1 MVKKLKKKS
10 KTTYLPIA
18 VLLCGLSLM
27 ILLACGTRVPERTIE
42 TVVVTVIETIV
53 ETVEVEKVS
62 PYSFGVLKEMARTG
76 NYIGDPASGYSLAFA
91 NINGSLPYCRLVEE
105 SIREEWRLAGGLD
118 DDLLI
123 LDNMA
128 DPDRALDN
136 AEIVYEKSPGVFLQF
151 QMDAHTNAL
160 IGKEAAEEGIYIIAV
175 EVPVPGFPLMG
186 IDNYGAALLAGDW
199 AIEKVIASYDGW
211 ENIDRVIYLDSSST
225 GDGTE
230 LRILGSKNAFIER
243 FGNGGDDKG
252 PDSKAVI
259 LDGVITADDGE
270 HSIISFLNDH
280 PEDENMIVF
289 CLNDGVAEGVYDG
302 AEKLGRWDPADWLIV
317 SHGLDDRG
325 KELIRSGIIDGGIAY
340 FPERYG
346 KYLIPAALSHIYGN
360 PVPAYI
366 FMENIVIT
374 ADNIDEYYPGRIH
387 Q

>member
-1 MVKKLKKKS
+1 MVKKLKIKS
-10 KTTYLPIA
+10 KMTCSPIV
-18 VLLCGLSLM
+18 VLLCGLSL
-27 ILLACGTRVPERTIE
+27 IFLPACRTSTLERTIE
-42 TVVVTVIETIV
+42 TVVVTVVETIV

-62 PYSFGVLKEMARTG
+62 PYSFEVLKEMARTG
-76 NYIGDPASGYSLAFA
+76 NYMGDPATGYSIAFA
-91 NINGSLPYCRLVEE
+91 NINGSLPYCKLVEE
-105 SIREEWRLAGGLD
+105 SIREEWKLAGGLD

-136 AEIVYEKSPGVFLQF
+136 AEIVYGKSPGVFLQF
-151 QMDAHTNAL
+151 QMDAYTNAL
-160 IGKEAAEEGIYIIAV
+160 IGKEAAEKGIYIIAV

-199 AIEKVIASYDGW
+199 AIEAVMSVYGGW
-211 ENIDRVIYLDSSST
+211 ENIDRIIYLDSSGT
-225 GDGTE
+225 GNGAE
-230 LRILGSKNAFIER
+230 LRIPGSKNAITR
-243 FGNGGDDKG
+243 SLGNDGDDTV
-252 PDSKAVI
+252 PDPKAVT

-302 AEKLGRWDPADWLIV
+302 AEKLGRWDPANWLIV

-346 KYLIPAALSHIYGN
+346 KYLIPAALAHIYGN

-374 ADNIDEYYPGRIH
+374 VDNIDEYYPGQIH

>member
-1 MVKKLKKKS
+1 MVKKLKIKS
-10 KTTYLPIA
+10 KMTCSPIA
-18 VLLCGLSLM
+18 VLLCGISL
-27 ILLACGTRVPERTIE
+27 IFLPACRTSIPERTIE
-42 TVVVTVIETIV
+42 TVVVTVVETV
-53 ETVEVEKVS
+53 AVTVEVEKVS
-62 PYSFGVLKEMARTG
+62 PYSFEALKEMARTG
-76 NYIGDPASGYSLAFA
+76 NYIGDPATGHSLAFA

-105 SIREEWRLAGGLD
+105 SIREEWELAGGLD
-118 DDLLI
+118 NDLLV

-136 AEIVYEKSPGVFLQF
+136 AKIVYEKKPGVFLQF
-151 QMDAHTNAL
+151 QADTYTNAL
-160 IGKEAAEEGIYIIAV
+160 IGKEAAEKDIYIIAV

-199 AIEKVIASYDGW
+199 AIEKIMAYYGGW
-211 ENIDRVIYLDSSST
+211 EDIDRIIYLGSSDT
-225 GDGTE
+225 GNGAE
-230 LRILGSKNAFIER
+230 LRMLGSKNTITQSL
-243 FGNGGDDKG
+243 GNGGDDKV
-252 PDSKAVI
+252 PDPKTVM
-259 LDGVITADDGE
+259 LDGVITADNGE
-270 HSIISFLNDH
+270 DSIISFLDDN
-280 PEDENMIVF
+280 PEDKNIVVF
-289 CLNDGVAEGVYDG
+289 CLNDGVAEGVYNG
-302 AEKLGRWDPADWLIV
+302 AEKLERWNPANWLIV